1 MNNSLNDL
9 ILDGLSINSNGSSS
23 TGIYNNKSTS
33 IIINDCNINITGPS
47 DYYEGGV
54 GIYNKDNGNIVM
66 NNGIISGTGCTI
78 YNKALGKIIIND
90 GNISGG
96 DSSRATI
103 YNEGAANV
111 TIKDGIITAVNGR
124 WTSAIYNNSTGEIT
138 IDGGNIIGGN
148 WDGYGILNK
157 TTGKVIINGGTITD
171 RSSGGI
177 YNNSTGSVIAK
188 NANFEGNVAIQ
199 NLSNAE
205 IELYN
210 CNIKSDSSYGNL
222 IYNKLGGSIKLEKCT
237 IKQTNEYSKDMIV
250 NNNVG
255 NIVIN
260 DCNIESVARAI
271 CNNSTGKIEIKAGNI
286 NSTLNSAVVNNSTG
300 LIIIGEN
307 DENVGKELPYIYGA
321 LYSIENINGEV
332 EFYDGIL
339 KAQKDIVNGGITQIP
354 ESYEL
359 YITYENSMYTGV
371 LMIPNEHDPVAKI
384 ENDLYYTLQDAID
397 ACGVQENTKKV
408 EILRDIRLSKTVKIQ
423 EGQNIELDIQGYN
436 LIGYLRDEAISN
448 SGNLKV
454 LDTSEGETGSV
465 STRGKEIIRNLQT
478 GTLNIQGIKLRL
490 GSAGTAENNK
500 YFIYNEGNLVAENIN
515 IDTDTPTYT
524 YGVYNAKTGTATV
537 NSSYIRLN
545 NGYPCYCIY
554 NEEGTMYL
562 NNTELYAYNY
572 YSSAIGIYNNK
583 GTMEVIGGKIRVDG
597 YGSNLIGIGTINSEG
612 NITFTGTEML
622 AYNIVQNKLTGNATI
637 RNCTISAWHRGMK
650 NEGTG
655 KLIVEGTTITGN
667 DFGEVIDNS
676 STGEVEINNV
686 NITKSGRGVCVYNGG
701 TGNVKISNSEF
712 KSEQNTI
719 ENNGTMEIENS
730 IINQTSKNYG
740 AVYNEKGSITVK
752 GGSITGINYAINV
765 GKGTLTLGEK
775 DGIVST
781 EIPAITG
788 TTYGVYNM
796 EGVFK
801 FYDGII
807 KGATAIKEYVSEREE
822 FYDVQRTN
830 ENNIQT
836 AILVKAIPEAVI
848 VETGQEYQLLK
859 EAILASQDEQTIKV
873 LKDLEWADETERI
886 EILENQNIKI
896 NLNGHLVTAQ
906 FDDFIINHGTLE
918 IFDESGKSSISTNNY
933 VVKNLVGSTLKING
947 IKLRLSSAGTAENN
961 KYFIYNE
968 GNLVAE
974 NINIDTDTPTY
985 TYGVYNAKT
994 GTATVNS
1001 SYIRLNNGY
1010 PCYCI
1015 YNEEGTMYL
1024 NNTELYAY
1032 NYYSSA
1038 IGIYNN
1044 KGTMEVIGGKIRVDG
1059 YGSNLIGI
1067 GTINSEGN
1075 ITFTGTEMLAYNIV
1089 QNKLTGNATIR
1100 NCTISAWHRGMKNEG
1115 TGKLIVEGTTITGND
1130 FGEVIDNSST
1140 GEVEI
1145 NNVNI
1150 TKSGRGVCVYNGG
1163 TGNVKISN
1171 SEFKSEQNTIENNG
1185 TMEIENS
1192 IINQTS
1198 KNYGAVYNEKGS
1210 ITVKGGSITGINYAI
1225 NVGKGTLTLGEKDG
1239 IVSTEIPAI
1248 TGTTYGIYNMEGTF
1262 NFYDGIIK
1270 GTTAIQQYIH
1280 DTEIGYDVQMS
1291 TDEEN
1296 IQTAILSNAMP
1307 VAEIVETGE
1316 KYYTLKEALLECTT
1330 SELKTIKMLKNIQ
1343 ISNAEK
1349 RIEILE
1355 NSNVKIDLNGYN
1367 ILTTIENTVINNGK
1381 LEITNENTNVTPMIK
1396 GNKNNIFV
1404 NNASGILKIS
1414 DIDMR
1419 ITTAG
1424 TNQSYN
1430 TLIYNKGFVESYNV
1444 NIDEKVKY
1452 IYVWYNVDQG
1462 SILASE
1468 SNITSTGNTTG
1479 IYNIGSGK
1487 IEITNVSMNLGG
1499 SSNGIENIGTSNVVL
1514 NNYSVTLYR
1523 YNGSY
1528 GVYNINGKVEINGG
1542 TYNEVRTPIYNENEV
1557 IINDINVIN
1566 SYSLENNKNGIL
1578 TIKEGNITTGIT
1590 NYSTNSIIVDGGKIK
1605 NPDDYAI
1612 NNRSTGKIIIN
1623 AGEVGGINTS
1633 TGEII
1638 IRNGIIKGPK
1648 YGINNTKANIIV
1660 TGGCVEGTNGYGIY
1674 NSSGTVT
1681 LGEQD
1686 SDVNEMQLEVIG
1698 SSYGVYNTGT
1708 FNFYDGKIKGATS
1721 IYSNTVNVPEDY
1733 EINKKVVDGIET
1745 ARLSVKSII
1754 QTVAEINGVYYTTLA
1769 AAIRACENN
1778 VETTIKLTMQI
1789 EINDTLNISEKQNI
1803 IIDLNGIDITAN
1815 IDGYIIN
1822 NSGTLRIID
1831 TYGGG
1836 KIENTAGGE
1845 IGGTGTLILGD
1856 ESGNYV
1862 PNIIQ

>member
-9 ILDGLSINSNGSSS
+9 ILDGLSINSSESYS
-23 TGIYNNKSTS
+23 TGIYNNTNSNIT
-33 IIINDCNINITGPS
+33 INNCNINVTANYNEAIHNEKDGNLTINNGNI
-47 DYYEGGV
+47 YGFNYA
-54 GIYNKDNGNIVM
+54 IYNKSLGNILINNGNL
-66 NNGIISGTGCTI
+66 SGGTTSGGTI
-78 YNKALGKIIIND
+78 YN
-90 GNISGG
+90 
-96 DSSRATI
+96 
-103 YNEGAANV
+103 NESANV
-111 TIKDGIITAVNGR
+111 TIKDGTITAVNGR
-124 WTSAIYNNSTGEIT
+124 WTSAIYNNSTGKIT
-138 IDGGNIIGGN
+138 VDGGNITGGN
-148 WDGYGILNK
+148 WEGYGILNK
-157 TTGKVIINGGTITD
+157 TTGKIIINGGTITD
-171 RSSGGI
+171 RASGGI

-188 NANFEGNVAIQ
+188 NANFEGKVAIQ
-199 NLSNAE
+199 NLANAE

-210 CNIKSDSSYGNL
+210 CNINSDISYSNL
-222 IYNKLGGSIKLEKCT
+222 IFNKSSGSIKLEKCNM
-237 IKQTNEYSKDMIV
+237 KQTNKYSNDMIV
-250 NNNVG
+250 NNSNG
-255 NIVIN
+255 NIIIN
-260 DCNIESVARAI
+260 DCNIESVARAVY
-271 CNNSTGKIEIKAGNI
+271 NNSTGKIEIKAGNI
-286 NSTLNSAVVNNSTG
+286 NSTLNSAIVNNSTG
-300 LIIIGEN
+300 VIIIGEN
-307 DENVGKELPYIYGA
+307 DENVEKELPYIYGA

-339 KAQKDIVNGGITQIP
+339 KAQKDIVNGGITEMP
-354 ESYEL
+354 ENYEL
-359 YITYENSMYTGV
+359 YITYENSIYTGI
-371 LMIPNEHDPVAKI
+371 LMLPNEHDPVAKI
-384 ENDLYYTLQDAID
+384 ENDLYYSLQDAID
-397 ACGVQENTKKV
+397 ACGVQENTKKI

-423 EGQNIELDIQGYN
+423 EGQNIELDIQGYS
-436 LIGYLRDEAISN
+436 LIGYLRNEAISN

-454 LDTSEGETGSV
+454 LDTSEEKTGIV
-465 STRGKEIIRNLQT
+465 SARGKEIIRNLQT
-478 GTLNIQGIKLRL
+478 GTLSIQGIKLRL

-500 YFIYNEGNLVAENIN
+500 YFIYNEGDLSAENIN

-524 YGVYNAKTGTATV
+524 YGVYNTKTGTATI

-545 NGYPCYCIY
+545 KGYPCYCIY
-554 NEEGTMYL
+554 NEDGIMYI

-572 YSSAIGIYNNK
+572 SSSAVGIYNSK
-583 GTMEVIGGKIRVDG
+583 GTIEVTGGKITVDG
-597 YGSNLIGIGTINSEG
+597 YGSNVIGIGTINSEG
-612 NITFTGTEML
+612 NITFTGTEMK
-622 AYNIVQNKLTGNATI
+622 AYNIVQNKLTGNV
-637 RNCTISAWHRGMK
+637 TISNCIIEAWHRGMK

-655 KLIVEGTTITGN
+655 KLIVEGTTITGK
-667 DFGEVIDNS
+667 DFGEVIENS
-676 STGEVEINNV
+676 STGEVEIKNV
-686 NITKSGRGVCVYNGG
+686 SITKSGRGLCVYNAGA
-701 TGNVKISNSEF
+701 GNVKISNLEAISD
-712 KSEQNTI
+712 QTTI
-719 ENNGTMEIENS
+719 ENDIGTMEIENS
-730 IINQTSKNYG
+730 IIKQKSANYG
-740 AVYNEKGSITVK
+740 AIYNKEGNIIVK
-752 GGSITGINYAINV
+752 GGSVTGINYAINV

-781 EIPAITG
+781 EIPEITG
-788 TTYGVYNM
+788 TTYGIYNM
-796 EGVFK
+796 EGIFK

-859 EAILASQDEQTIKV
+859 EAILASQDKQTIKV

-947 IKLRLSSAGTAENN
+947 IKLRLSGAGTAENN

-994 GTATVNS
+994 GTATVNN

-1280 DTEIGYDVQMS
+1280 DTEISYDVQMS

-1316 KYYTLKEALLECTT
+1316 KYYNLKEALLECTT
-1330 SELKTIKMLKNIQ
+1330 NELKTIKMLKNIQ

-1355 NSNVKIDLNGYN
+1355 NSNVKIDLNSYN
-1367 ILTTIENTVINNGK
+1367 ILTTIENTIINNGK
-1381 LEITNENTNVTPMIK
+1381 LEITNENTNATSMIE

-1404 NNASGILKIS
+1404 NNDSGILKIS

-1468 SNITSTGNTTG
+1468 SNITSPGCTTG
-1479 IYNIGSGK
+1479 IRNLGSGK

-1578 TIKEGNITTGIT
+1578 TIKEGNIMTEIT

-1605 NPDDYAI
+1605 NPNDYAI

-1674 NSSGTVT
+1674 NASGTVT

-1698 SSYGVYNTGT
+1698 STYGVYNTGT

-1789 EINDTLNISEKQNI
+1789 EINDTLNISGKQNI

-1862 PNIIQ
+1862 PKIGQ